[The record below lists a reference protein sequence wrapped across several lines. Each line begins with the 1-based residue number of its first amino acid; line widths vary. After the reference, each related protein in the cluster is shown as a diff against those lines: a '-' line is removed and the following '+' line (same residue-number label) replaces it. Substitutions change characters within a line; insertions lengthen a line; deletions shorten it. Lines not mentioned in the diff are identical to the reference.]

1 MKKVGLFGGS
11 FDPIH
16 KAHVT
21 IAKLALEQLQL
32 DEIQFIPTKNNRTA
46 SEYILSSHPENVNEC
61 SSNFINVIK
70 TLEFHKPASAPA
82 AAFGIRFC
90 VVPRRGCFFRFL
102 FRPWR

>member
-32 DEIQFIPTKNNRTA
+32 FQQKTILGKIKIAQRDKNA
-46 SEYILSSHPENVNEC
+46 
-61 SSNFINVIK
+61 
-70 TLEFHKPASAPA
+70 
-82 AAFGIRFC
+82 
-90 VVPRRGCFFRFL
+90 
-102 FRPWR
+102 